1 MNRNNWYLLLIML
14 LTSAA
19 YLSCSKYSND
29 LAIIPPT
36 PPTPPTPP
44 LPKTCII
51 ACFSQTN
58 SGNKPEFFM
67 SITYN
72 SNLNPT
78 KISVF
83 DSAANS
89 QLFYASLTYASA
101 DSIRIDAYQY
111 FKLDNNK
118 RVSRFITKQNRFLD
132 AVKSDYAKYYGYI
145 SQQKNDQIN
154 ALNLLNNYIH
164 DLTVSGQL
172 SKHNIDDA
180 KFEQERIMTEVNQIK
195 NGLDNIMNDTD
206 EISLNLRK
214 KNII

>member
-1 MNRNNWYLLLIML
+1 MEYKLVPVNMPLVKKDEKFLHLQDLIDGKRRML
-14 LTSAA
+14 LE
-19 YLSCSKYSND
+19 KQ
-29 LAIIPPT
+29 
-36 PPTPPTPP
+36 
-44 LPKTCII
+44 K
-51 ACFSQTN
+51 
-58 SGNKPEFFM
+58 
-67 SITYN
+67 
-72 SNLNPT
+72 
-78 KISVF
+78 
-83 DSAANS
+83 
-89 QLFYASLTYASA
+89 
-101 DSIRIDAYQY
+101 
-111 FKLDNNK
+111 KL
-118 RVSRFITKQNRFLD
+118 RFITKQNRFLD